1 MGGKDPKTGAG
12 ANVGTQVVTRED
24 IIRDLLRDQSF
35 LQQVKAQIDS
45 DTQRNPRG
53 NTVVQNVVDLFNYQS
68 EIPTFSGDSVGPTF
82 EEWWSKFDAISRCA
96 QWTPQRKLQ
105 VFPSKL
111 ISTAFDF
118 YRQLERTE
126 PRAIGDI
133 DRLKNKFEE
142 RFKDPTTRETY
153 LTRFHAAYK
162 LSSESIKDFAQRLEK
177 LFSKAFPGQDM
188 TDLQV
193 DYQLKIRFISG
204 LDPRLQRYVRSA
216 NPIKLKDAIT
226 VAIREQDNEDLLN
239 KQMEKEMVVS
249 AISSNSKN
257 DDHLAKIVQEFTNSL
272 EQQRTV
278 LETTLKDSMTE
289 AITSAILARVTE
301 FEEPYEIIC
310 YHCGKRGH
318 IARNCWFSN

>member
-1 MGGKDPKTGAG
+1 MENKDTKGGAKG
-12 ANVGTQVVTRED
+12 NVGTQVVTRED
-24 IIRDLLRDQSF
+24 IIRDLLRDPNFVQE
-35 LQQVKAQIDS
+35 VKAQIDS

-82 EEWWSKFDAISRCA
+82 EEWWDKFDAISRCA

-126 PRAIGDI
+126 PHAILDI

-142 RFKDPTTRETY
+142 RFRDPTTRETY

-162 LSSESIKDFAQRLEK
+162 LSTESIKDFAQRLEK
-177 LFSKAFPGQDM
+177 LFSKAFPGQNMADV
-188 TDLQV
+188 QV

-216 NPIKLKDAIT
+216 NPTKLKDAIT
-226 VAIREQDNEDLLN
+226 VAIREQENEDILN
-239 KQMEKEMVVS
+239 KQIEKGMTVS
-249 AISSNSKN
+249 ATSKN
-257 DDHLAKIVQEFTNSL
+257 DDHLANIVQEFTNSL

-278 LETTLKDSMTE
+278 LESTLKDSMET
-289 AITSAILARVTE
+289 ITSAVLAAITE
-301 FEEPYEIIC
+301 LEEPNEITC
-310 YHCGKRGH
+310 YQCGKRGH
-318 IARNCWFSN
+318 IARNCWYAN